1 MAIIYYTFTIQDSFD
16 SKYREKKS
24 KLFPTSLKILQHKEI
39 SVNHEK
45 IFPFLIFDHKSQN
58 NRKQITKIYSRNQS
72 LTFTLIKIILI
83 MLSQQRRKCFEIR
96 WYIFITNHLKLCH
109 YGNHHGN
116 ALKFN
121 YFYIFITNYL
131 KLCHYHRSPW

>member
-16 SKYREKKS
+16 ANYRETKIKA
-24 KLFPTSLKILQHKEI
+24 FPTLLKILYHKEI

-58 NRKQITKIYSRNQS
+58 NRKQISRNQS

-83 MLSQQRRKCFEIR
+83 MLLQQPRKCFEIPL
-96 WYIFITNHLKLCH
+96 YIFITNHLKLCH
-109 YGNHHGN
+109 YGNHGN

-131 KLCHYHRSPW
+131 KLCHYHQSPW